1 MNRLIDRL
9 AQYFSHRKGLL
20 PLLGCLLVLCNFA
33 VVLLA
38 PQSWSA
44 QTNLLL
50 HLGIVMA
57 VLGLLLARVL

>member
-1 MNRLIDRL
+1 MIRFIDGL
-9 AQYFSHRKGLL
+9 AQYFAHRKGLL
-20 PLLGCLLVLCNFA
+20 PLLGCLLALGNFA

-44 QTNLLL
+44 STNLLL
-50 HLGIVMA
+50 HLGILTA